1 MPMRASK
8 NSPRRVRS
16 EPIAD
21 DGDGIASEG
30 RAARPWPGS
39 RLGANGFVPQCLRGS
54 IALGLIAAGWWLLGL
69 VARA

>member
-21 DGDGIASEG
+21 DGDGIASDDLVGPGNRSG
-30 RAARPWPGS
+30 RTDLYANAFAEAS
-39 RLGANGFVPQCLRGS
+39 RWA
-54 IALGLIAAGWWLLGL
+54 
-69 VARA
+69 